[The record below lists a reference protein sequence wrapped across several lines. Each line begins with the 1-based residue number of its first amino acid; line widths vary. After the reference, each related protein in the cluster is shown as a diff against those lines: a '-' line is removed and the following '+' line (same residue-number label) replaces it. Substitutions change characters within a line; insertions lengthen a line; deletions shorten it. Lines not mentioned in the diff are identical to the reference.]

1 MLIRFLGGFF
11 MALADSVPG
20 VSGGTIAYIMGIY
33 DEFIGSLHDIA
44 SRDKEKRKNAILFL
58 IKLGCG
64 WVIGMVLAALVIG
77 SIFETHIYILSSLF
91 VGFIL
96 ASIPLIVIEEKDC
109 LKGKYINLIWAVIG
123 FALVLAVTYLSSNV
137 LPGVE
142 SFKFG
147 EFSVMQGVYIF
158 VVAAF
163 AICAMVLPGISGSTI
178 MLIFGI
184 YGAVMEALK
193 GFVKGVFSL
202 DFSYFLGLFIFG
214 MGVIVGI
221 CSIVRVLKIALAK
234 HRSAVTYFILG
245 MMVSSIYAVIMGPAS
260 PSLENP
266 GAPLSFDT
274 FSILWFIIGVAVIV
288 GLQVLKVKLIKKEN
302 N

>member
-33 DEFIGSLHDIA
+33 DEFIGSLHDIV
-44 SRDKEKRKNAILFL
+44 SKDKEKRKKAILFL

-64 WVIGMVLAALVIG
+64 WAIGMVLAAMIIG
-77 SIFETHIYILSSLF
+77 SIFESHIYILSSLF

-96 ASIPLIVIEEKDC
+96 ASIPLIVIEEKEC
-109 LKGKYINLIWAVIG
+109 LKGKYINLLWAVAG
-123 FALVLAVTYLSSNV
+123 LALVLGVTFLSSNV

-142 SFKFG
+142 SLKFG
-147 EFSVMQGVYIF
+147 EFSPLQAVYIF

-178 MLIFGI
+178 LLIFGI
-184 YGAVMEALK
+184 YGAVMEAVK
-193 GFVKGVFSL
+193 GFIKGVFAL

-214 MGVIVGI
+214 MGIIVGI
-221 CSIVRVLKIALAK
+221 ASIVRLLKMALVK
-234 HRSAVTYFILG
+234 HRSAITYFILG
-245 MMVSSIYAVIMGPAS
+245 MMVASVYAVIMGPAS

-266 GAPLSFDT
+266 GAPLSFST
-274 FSILWFIIGVAVIV
+274 FSILWFLIGIAIIV
-288 GLQVLKVKLIKKEN
+288 GLQFLKIKLTKNEK
-302 N
+302 